1 MAQIVRV
8 YAGDDGESHFET
20 LTPDQM
26 AEIVFPLGD
35 GAVTFSQRPSPTFS
49 DYHTAPRRQ
58 YVVNIAGIAEFETAD
73 GTKVRFTFPE
83 GIQLPGRNAVVVFG
97 GGDASGHAPFIG
109 VGTIGKRKTGESGEK
124 TCLIGQVLAEVLVGA
139 KTEKGAIGGPV
150 GHTLL
155 RVMKTAVIRAV

>member
-73 GTKVRFTFPE
+73 GTKVRMVPGDILVAE
-83 GIQLPGRNAVVVFG
+83 DLPGH
-97 GGDASGHAPFIG
+97 GHLARSIG
-109 VGTIGKRKTGESGEK
+109 AEPRIS
-124 TCLIGQVLAEVLVGA
+124 LA
-139 KTEKGAIGGPV
+139 IP
-150 GHTLL
+150 
-155 RVMKTAVIRAV
+155 MPD

>member
-20 LTPDQM
+20 LPPDQM

-73 GTKVRFTFPE
+73 GTKVRMV
-83 GIQLPGRNAVVVFG
+83 PGDILVAEDLTGHGHIARSI
-97 GGDASGHAPFIG
+97 GDEPRIS
-109 VGTIGKRKTGESGEK
+109 
-124 TCLIGQVLAEVLVGA
+124 LA
-139 KTEKGAIGGPV
+139 IP
-150 GHTLL
+150 
-155 RVMKTAVIRAV
+155 MPD

>member
-73 GTKVRFTFPE
+73 GTKVRMV
-83 GIQLPGRNAVVVFG
+83 PGDILVAEDLTGHGHIARSI
-97 GGDASGHAPFIG
+97 GDEARIS
-109 VGTIGKRKTGESGEK
+109 
-124 TCLIGQVLAEVLVGA
+124 LA
-139 KTEKGAIGGPV
+139 IP
-150 GHTLL
+150 
-155 RVMKTAVIRAV
+155 MPD